1 MIGAAYLRCS
11 DPRQDK
17 SIEQQREEILWR
29 AEADGVTIPT
39 GNWFI
44 DEGISGRSTKKR
56 ASYLQLIKRAE
67 AQRDAMH
74 AKKKGAPRVDRL
86 YVWAFSRVAR
96 NMFDCLRALATL
108 DEADIDV
115 ISLTE
120 PDAGDRSFRKLIR
133 PILAWLAE
141 RYSEELSRNVVRGM
155 RSGAEKG
162 FWQYGH
168 APFGY
173 AIDRSEGGQ
182 RLVVT
187 DDVRP
192 QFEVVQRVFRETLDG
207 VGGARRIADRLTRE
221 GVKPPG
227 RADMPRQYAEGT
239 WRAKH
244 VASMLTNP
252 LYCGHLVYD
261 GEIAARNCH
270 EAAIDE
276 ASFERVLAIRALKAR
291 NRDEGEGNGEN
302 PITASQRGVLTP
314 FLRCGSCGG
323 PICVT
328 AGGQPK
334 KRTYLY
340 TCRTRQESSAACTG
354 VTIRV
359 EKLDGMVLD
368 AIESHVLAPEAL
380 DVILGNGL
388 DGLAGTQ
395 VDELA
400 DERERLAGV
409 IAELDRKIRLTAV
422 HAINGMIDESDA
434 KAITA
439 PLIAQRETARLQL
452 AALPQQTDTPEAEV
466 IDADEFRAAVREAW
480 RAQPL
485 EERRHA
491 ISRVVEKVE
500 LYPGGLEIVCRA
512 DGYHGHDPF
521 GPPYR
526 PMSLRDPSVSSSE
539 GEPASMSGEPAS
551 SETSSGQL
559 ANWGSAVTSGLTLR
573 PQPSAVLSQ
582 KAE

>member
-1 MIGAAYLRCS
+1 MPMIGAAYLRCS

-17 SIEQQREEILWR
+17 SIDQQREEILRR
-29 AEADGVTIPT
+29 AEADGVTIPP

-44 DEGISGRSTKKR
+44 DEGISGRSTKRR
-56 ASYLQLIKRAE
+56 ASYLHLIKRAE
-67 AQRDAMH
+67 AQRDGIR
-74 AKKKGAPRVDRL
+74 AKKRGAHQIDRL

-115 ISLTE
+115 VSLTE

-155 RSGAEKG
+155 KSQAEKG
-162 FWQYGH
+162 YWQHGH
-168 APFGY
+168 APYGY
-173 AIDRSEGGQ
+173 AIVDG
-182 RLVVT
+182 RLIVT

-192 QFEVVQRVFRETLDG
+192 QFEVVKQVFRETLDG
-207 VGGARRIADRLTRE
+207 VGGARALADRLTRA
-221 GVKPPG
+221 GIQPPG
-227 RADMPRQYAEGT
+227 RADMPRQYAAGT

-244 VASMLTNP
+244 VASILTNP

-261 GEIAARNCH
+261 GEIAARSVH
-270 EAAIDE
+270 EAAVTDE
-276 ASFERVLAIRALKAR
+276 DFARVLAIRALKAR

-314 FLRCGSCGG
+314 FLRCASCGG

-340 TCRTRQESSAACTG
+340 TCRSRQESSAACSG
-354 VTIRV
+354 ITIRV
-359 EKLDGMVLD
+359 EKLDAMVLD
-368 AIESHVLAPEAL
+368 AIEAHVLTPEAL
-380 DVILGNGL
+380 DTILANAL
-388 DGLAGTQ
+388 VGLADTQ
-395 VDELA
+395 VDALA
-400 DERERLAGV
+400 SERERLTSA
-409 IAELDRKIRLTAV
+409 IAELDRKIRLTAT
-422 HAINGMIDESDA
+422 HAINGMIDEGDA

-439 PLIAQRETARLQL
+439 PLIAQRDHLRLQL
-452 AALPQQTDTPEAEV
+452 AALPVANPAPETDT
-466 IDADEFRAAVREAW
+466 IDPDAFREAVREAW

-491 ISRVVEKVE
+491 LSRVVEKVE
-500 LYPGGLEIVCRA
+500 LSPGGLEIVCRA

-521 GPPYR
+521 GPPSGACPRNRGWWKCERVGR
-526 PMSLRDPSVSSSE
+526 PRGRAPARSLIR
-539 GEPASMSGEPAS
+539 
-551 SETSSGQL
+551 
-559 ANWGSAVTSGLTLR
+559 
-573 PQPSAVLSQ
+573 QP
-582 KAE
+582 